1 MTRWG
6 KGEAVIEGAL
16 RAGDLQKVEGSAA
29 AGGARLEAAR
39 VRLRSAERVLDE
51 DPAGALTLAY
61 DAARLACTGL
71 LAQQGLRPTTQG
83 GHKVVQ
89 DAMRAQFG
97 DAFTEF
103 DWLRRRRNEVEN
115 PSWPGDH
122 VDESESLEA
131 LTAARRIIAN
141 ADRLIDELGFF
152 LH

>member
-1 MTRWG
+1 M
-6 KGEAVIEGAL
+6 
-16 RAGDLQKVEGSAA
+16 
-29 AGGARLEAAR
+29 
-39 VRLRSAERVLDE
+39 RLRSAERVLDG

-61 DAARLACTGL
+61 DAARLARTGL

-103 DWLRRRRNEVEN
+103 DWLRQRRNEVEY

-131 LTAARRIIAN
+131 LTGARRIIAN